1 MRGNFLNPFLM
12 KFFLDTADLELIKKY
27 ASWGIVDGV
36 TTNPSIIA
44 KEGVDLETRIKE
56 IAEVVDGPI
65 SAEVIATDAEGM
77 IAEGEKIAKWH
88 KNVYVKVPMTAEGLK
103 AVKHFASKGIKTNVT
118 LVFSVSQAVMAAKA
132 GATLVSPFVGRLD
145 DVSEDGMQLIADIVS
160 VFDMY
165 GYGTEVLAASI
176 RHPMHV
182 VDSMKL
188 GADIATMPPEIFE
201 KLVKHP
207 LTDKGLA
214 AFLADWETAK
224 AFQK

>member
-1 MRGNFLNPFLM
+1 M

-27 ASWGIVDGV
+27 AAWGIVDGV
-36 TTNPSIIA
+36 TTNPSLIA
-44 KEGVDLETRIKE
+44 KEGVDLKTRIKE

-65 SAEVIATDAEGM
+65 SAEVVSEDAEGM
-77 IAEGEKIAKWH
+77 IKEGEDIATWH
-88 KNVYVKVPMTAEGLK
+88 ENIFVKVPMTSEGLK
-103 AVKHFASKGIKTNVT
+103 AVKYFSAKGIKTNVT

-145 DVSEDGMQLIADIVS
+145 DVSEDGMVLIADIVQ
-160 VFDMY
+160 VFSTY
-165 GYGTEVLAASI
+165 GYDTEVLAASI

-188 GADIATMPPEIFE
+188 GADIATMPPSIFD

-214 AFLADWETAK
+214 AFLADWEKAK